1 LYSIELSFLWFLLC
15 SSLYWN
21 VAWWY

>member
-1 LYSIELSFLWFLLC
+1 LYWIELSFLWFLLC